1 MAGHEPASEEIT
13 GPTPRPG
20 RDGRRTILFFFALG
34 FVLFVFTAWAL
45 IFQPAPLSIVQQ
57 AKLLLRAY
65 KSDKLDGDWK
75 VLLARPEMYYVPSM
89 NLPLVGKPAPD
100 FRLNDWQGRSV
111 HLRSLIEEG
120 PVVLIFYYGYWC
132 DHCVVQLFDVDEDLK
147 YFKEIGA
154 RVVAVSSDPP
164 EETAAKFKQF
174 GPFHFDVLSD
184 PNNEVAQKYGCYR
197 PAEGKQNELMAHGTF
212 IIDRNGIIRWAD
224 TGDKPFRSNKT
235 LLLELAALEEKLP
248 EGISPPRQTKE

>member
-1 MAGHEPASEEIT
+1 MPGQEPISEPVSETVRRAGHN
-13 GPTPRPG
+13 
-20 RDGRRTILFFFALG
+20 GRRTILFFFALG
-34 FVLFVFTAWAL
+34 SVLLVFTLWAV

-65 KSDKLDGDWK
+65 KSEKLSGDWK
-75 VLLARPEMYYVPSM
+75 RLLERPELYYVPSM
-89 NLPLVGKPAPD
+89 DIPLVGKPAPD
-100 FRLNDWQGRSV
+100 FRLNDWQGKSV
-111 HLRSLIEEG
+111 HLSSLIEEG

-164 EETAAKFKQF
+164 EETAEKFKQF

-197 PAEGKQNELMAHGTF
+197 PAEGKQNEVMAHGTF
-212 IIDRNGIIRWAD
+212 IIDRKGIIRWAD
-224 TGDKPFRSNKT
+224 SGDKPFRSNKT
-235 LLLELAALEEKLP
+235 LLLELAALEGKLP
-248 EGISPPRQTKE
+248 DGISPPRQSKE

>member
-1 MAGHEPASEEIT
+1 MPTNEPVLQPEAAAPSVSKT
-13 GPTPRPG
+13 N
-20 RDGRRTILFFFALG
+20 GRRTILFFFALG
-34 FVLFVFTAWAL
+34 IVLFVFTGWAL
-45 IFQPAPLSIVQQ
+45 IFQPEPLSIVQQ

-65 KSDKLDGDWK
+65 KSDKLQGEWK
-75 VLLARPEMYYVPSM
+75 TLLARPEMYYVPSM
-89 NLPLVGKPAPD
+89 NSPLVGQRAPG

-111 HLRSLIEEG
+111 QLSQLLDEG

-154 RVVAVSSDPP
+154 RVVAVSSDPA

-184 PNNEVAQKYGCYR
+184 PGNEVAQKYGCFE
-197 PAEGKQNELMAHGTF
+197 PADGKKPETLSHGTF
-212 IIDRNGIIRWAD
+212 IIDRKGIVRWAD

-235 LLLELAALEEKLP
+235 LLLELASNEGKLP
-248 EGISPPRQTKE
+248 DGISRPTQSKE